1 MSRRKVRVAHL
12 LKILKANETFLKSL
26 SGGQR
31 DWQNLTL
38 FIDALKPYGRLT
50 LDDLSLILQET
61 TKRSEVHAN
70 SERREFLNK
79 AGLSQ
84 LRDPGF
90 RLLLS
95 REELSELAQRELGI
109 SKWKLMKTSRKEMEK
124 VLQNALENVET
135 LDTIARRASS
145 KE

>member
-1 MSRRKVRVAHL
+1 
-12 LKILKANETFLKSL
+12 LKANETFLKKISRDQ
-26 SGGQR
+26 G

-38 FIDALKPYGRLT
+38 FIEVFKPYSQLT
-50 LDDLSLILQET
+50 LDDLSLILKET
-61 TKRSEVHAN
+61 TKQSEGHSSA
-70 SERREFLNK
+70 ERTEFLKNVD
-79 AGLSQ
+79 LSQ

-109 SKWKLMKTSRKEMEK
+109 SKWKIMKMGKKGINEFI
-124 VLQNALENVET
+124 QNALENVDT
-135 LDTIARRASS
+135 LNIIAKRASS

>member
-26 SGGQR
+26 SGGQG

-61 TKRSEVHAN
+61 TKRSEVHPN
-70 SERREFLNK
+70 SERKEFLNN

-84 LRDPGF
+84 LRDSGF

-109 SKWKLMKTSRKEMEK
+109 SKWKLMKASRKEMEK

>member
-1 MSRRKVRVAHL
+1 MRRKQVRIAHL

-26 SGGQR
+26 SGDRGDRQY
-31 DWQNLTL
+31 LTL

-50 LDDLSLILQET
+50 LDDLSSILREM
-61 TKRSEVHAN
+61 TKRSEGHAN
-70 SERREFLNK
+70 AERTEFLK
-79 AGLSQ
+79 KIDLPQ
-84 LRDPGF
+84 LRDSGF

-109 SKWKLMKTSRKEMEK
+109 SKWKLMKMSRKEMDK
-124 VLQNALENVET
+124 VIQNALENVET